1 MAKVERFRHNFENGV
16 NPFCTCSLDFES
28 TKHLFTLQL
37 DKMSII
43 PQKNFKQL
51 IGCPLK
57 KDIISV

>member
-1 MAKVERFRHNFENGV
+1 MFNFENGI
-16 NPFCTCSLDFES
+16 NPFCTCCLDFES